1 MSALD
6 ASSSDRF
13 SIDGRTLYLFRDSTE
28 MSRAFSTSEIGL
40 LCLKKVGGDGDESNL
55 WFGVDGG

>member
-6 ASSSDRF
+6 ASSSDLF

-40 LCLKKVGGDGDESNL
+40 LCLKKVWRDGDESNL